1 MEIQQAKVILAIVEE
16 GNMIGAA
23 ERLGVTQPAI
33 SAALGHFEK
42 ELRILIFNR
51 SRTGLVLTEQGKALL
66 PLVRK
71 FLESEKE
78 ILSLY
83 NLQSKT
89 AGSLRIAGRQG
100 FMEDVFPFL
109 LERLKVIYPIIT
121 IESALSGS
129 QNEVIEALQSGRA
142 DIAFASSPK
151 IKSISVEV
159 FYRDPIRLAL
169 SKSHPLSKKRSI
181 SKSDLAG
188 LQFCLPTKNDRLR
201 KPIERF
207 LRQAV
212 KKPNII
218 METNDY
224 TLMRNIIA
232 GGLSSGFIYAHM
244 LVNPEAR
251 RTLKPLKIKQ
261 LDIWRD
267 LTLLYRRDDLQAH
280 AITAKDFF
288 IKESKIILSKY
299 AR

>member
-1 MEIQQAKVILAIVEE
+1 MEIRQAKVIAAIVEE

-33 SAALGHFEK
+33 SAALSHFEK
-42 ELRILIFNR
+42 ELRILVFNR
-51 SRTGLVLTEQGKALL
+51 SRKGLRLTEQGKTLL
-66 PLVRK
+66 PVIRK

-83 NLQSKT
+83 HIQSINS
-89 AGSLRIAGRQG
+89 GSLRIAGRQG
-100 FMEDVFPFL
+100 FMEDVFPL
-109 LERLKVIYPIIT
+109 LFELLKKKYPNIS
-121 IESALSGS
+121 IESAISGS
-129 QNEVIEALQSGRA
+129 QSEVVEALQSGRA

-151 IKSISVEV
+151 IKSIIAEV
-159 FYRDPIRLAL
+159 FYHDPIRLAV
-169 SKSHPLSKKRSI
+169 SKNHLLAKKRTI
-181 SKSDLAG
+181 TKSDLAG

-212 KKPNII
+212 KTPNII
-218 METNDY
+218 LETNDY

-232 GGLSSGFIYAHM
+232 GGMFSGFIYAHM

-251 RTLKPLKIKQ
+251 NTLKALPIKE
-261 LDIWRD
+261 LNIWRD
-267 LTLLYRRDDLQAH
+267 LTLLYRRDDLLPH
-280 AITAKDFF
+280 GKTAKDHF
-288 IKESKIILSKY
+288 IKEGRSVLTKY

>member
-1 MEIQQAKVILAIVEE
+1 MEIQHAKVIVAIVEE

-33 SAALGHFEK
+33 SAALGQFEK
-42 ELRILIFNR
+42 ELRILVFNR
-51 SRTGLVLTEQGKALL
+51 SRKGLRLTEHGKTLL
-66 PLVRK
+66 PVIRK

-78 ILSLY
+78 IISLY
-83 NLQSKT
+83 HKESTNS
-89 AGSLRIAGRQG
+89 GSLRIAGRQG
-100 FMEDVFPFL
+100 FMEDVFPILF
-109 LERLKVIYPIIT
+109 ERLKMKHPNIS
-121 IESALSGS
+121 IESAISGS
-129 QNEVIEALQSGRA
+129 QSEVIEILQSGRA

-151 IKSISVEV
+151 IKSIIAEV
-159 FYRDPIRLAL
+159 FYPDPIRLAI
-169 SKSHPLSKKRSI
+169 SKNHPLSRKKII

-218 METNDY
+218 LETNDY

-232 GGLSSGFIYAHM
+232 GGMCSGFIYAHM

-251 RTLKPLKIKQ
+251 NTLKALPIKQ

-267 LTLLYRRDDLQAH
+267 LTLLYRRDDLLPH
-280 AITAKDFF
+280 ATTAKDFF
-288 IKESKIILSKY
+288 TKESKIILSKY
-299 AR
+299 AK